1 MCRAVCVPGHE
12 TRVSLIG
19 AGGGGRAGEQKYMIE
34 CLKTSVGF
42 AFVCRYLVHMQ
53 LKVVVDMRGTFI
65 S

>member
-12 TRVSLIG
+12 MRVSLIG
-19 AGGGGRAGEQKYMIE
+19 GAGVRAGEQKYTME

-42 AFVCRYLVHMQ
+42 AFVCRYLVPMQ
-53 LKVVVDMRGTFI
+53 LNVVVDMWGTFI